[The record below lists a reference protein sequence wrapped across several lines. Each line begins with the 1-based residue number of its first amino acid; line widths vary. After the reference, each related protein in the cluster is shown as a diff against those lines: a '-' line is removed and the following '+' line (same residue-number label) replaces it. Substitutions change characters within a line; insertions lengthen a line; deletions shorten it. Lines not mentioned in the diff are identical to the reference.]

1 MYQKRTIVVRFW
13 HYTFLAHY
21 RVACNLPNSY
31 KMIMNTPVCGIIYR
45 KKNLKNRKPKRSL
58 FSMYIMT
65 QFEYLAQLNAEKSI
79 TVSNIQM
86 LHQLTNDGD
95 QRILDKAFKKYYTL
109 KAKCATIY
117 KAFMDGTLDPDA
129 EMSDVMFD

>member
-1 MYQKRTIVVRFW
+1 MPHR
-13 HYTFLAHY
+13 
-21 RVACNLPNSY
+21 RVFV
-31 KMIMNTPVCGIIYR
+31 IR
-45 KKNLKNRKPKRSL
+45 KKIKNKENRNAHFL
-58 FSMYIMT
+58 VYLTMT
-65 QFEYLAQLNAEKSI
+65 QFDYLAQLNAEKSV

-86 LHQLTNDGD
+86 LHQLSNEGD

-129 EMSDVMFD
+129 EMGDMMFD

>member
-1 MYQKRTIVVRFW
+1 MRY
-13 HYTFLAHY
+13 
-21 RVACNLPNSY
+21 NLS
-31 KMIMNTPVCGIIYR
+31 
-45 KKNLKNRKPKRSL
+45 KKNLKNKKPKRSL

>member
-1 MYQKRTIVVRFW
+1 
-13 HYTFLAHY
+13 
-21 RVACNLPNSY
+21 
-31 KMIMNTPVCGIIYR
+31 
-45 KKNLKNRKPKRSL
+45 
-58 FSMYIMT
+58 MT
-65 QFEYLAQLNAEKSI
+65 QFDYLAQLNAEKSV

-86 LHQLTNDGD
+86 LHQLSNEGD
-95 QRILDKAFKKYYTL
+95 QRMLDKAFKKYYTL

>member
-1 MYQKRTIVVRFW
+1 MPHCRALFI
-13 HYTFLAHY
+13 
-21 RVACNLPNSY
+21 S
-31 KMIMNTPVCGIIYR
+31 
-45 KKNLKNRKPKRSL
+45 KKLNNKKSKRSL
-58 FSMYIMT
+58 FSIYTMT
-65 QFEYLAQLNAEKSI
+65 QFEYLAQLNAEKSV

-86 LHQLTNDGD
+86 LHQLSNDGD